1 MAEFVLGIDT
11 GGTYTDGVLIRRGTR
26 EIIKTAKTLTTK
38 PDLAQGILEA
48 LNQLLPEDPAE
59 IKLVVIST
67 TLATN
72 AIAEGKGQPVA
83 LFLLGYDP
91 ELVQGFSL
99 ESRFATSSYHYFQG
113 GHDLYANEQ
122 APLDTAGIQRTV
134 EQVKDKVEAFAVSG
148 YFSPFNASHE
158 EQAYRIIAD
167 LTDLPV
173 VLGHELSMRLNSV
186 QRATT
191 ASLNASLLSH
201 LQGFIQAMEGSL
213 RERKISAP
221 LMVVRGDGALVGAET
236 ARTRPIETVHSGPAA
251 SAIGGRFLAEV
262 DKALVIDIGGTTTDI
277 ALIDGGQV
285 QVREEGTT
293 VGEYRTAVRAARI
306 HSLGLGGDSFIRVNV
321 EDHLEIGPS
330 RVKPLASLAEDHPV
344 VLRHLNKLAA
354 EKHKKPNPR
363 DIEFWYLI
371 RQPSRTVADPRAR
384 QVIELLQGGPL
395 SVPKVLEKLEVFHPL
410 QSGASSLIREEIIG
424 VAGLTPT
431 DLFHVRGDFTP
442 WNQEA
447 ARLGTQLMATHLQTG
462 VDEFIDRVLDQMV
475 TRIARE
481 TITYLTGQS
490 LEPARY
496 YTRPDDLGLWLF
508 EENASVKDPYLGCE
522 ISLKMPLV
530 GIGAPA
536 NLFLPQVAKLLHT
549 KYISPPNYQVAN
561 AVGAAVGSL
570 LATQEAW
577 VIPQSRNLR
586 TVGYYVQAANSR
598 ERFRTL
604 QEALEYAERTTRET
618 VFQHAQQMGIQD
630 PVIKVDQLPDGAES
644 FRVRAVA
651 AGSPVPGITLQ
662 QGFAEAH

>member
-1 MAEFVLGIDT
+1 MAEYVLGIDT

-26 EIIKTAKTLTTK
+26 EILKTTKTLTTK
-38 PDLAQGILEA
+38 PDLALGILTA
-48 LNQLLPEDPAE
+48 LNELLPDDPAE

-91 ELVQGFSL
+91 ELIEGFSL
-99 ESRFATSSYHYFQG
+99 ASRFATSSFHYFRG
-113 GHDLYANEQ
+113 GHNLYANEQ
-122 APLDTAGIQRTV
+122 APLDTEGIRDTV
-134 EQVKDKVEAFAVSG
+134 ARIQDQVEAFAVSG

-158 EQAYRIIAD
+158 EQAFQIISSLVD
-167 LTDLPV
+167 HPV
-173 VLGHELSMRLNSV
+173 VLGHELSMRLDSV

-201 LQGFIQAMEGSL
+201 LQRFIQAMEGSL

-221 LMVVRGDGALVGAET
+221 LMVVRGDGALIGGES
-236 ARTRPIETVHSGPAA
+236 ARGRPIETVHSGPAA
-251 SAIGGRFLAEV
+251 SAIGGRFLAGVE
-262 DKALVIDIGGTTTDI
+262 KALVIDIGGTTTDI

-285 QVREEGTT
+285 QIREEGTT
-293 VGEYRTAVRAARI
+293 VGQYRTAVRAARI
-306 HSLGLGGDSFIRVNV
+306 HSLGLGGDSFIRINI

-330 RVKPLASLAEDHPV
+330 RVKPLSSLAQEYPR
-344 VLRHLNKLAA
+344 VLQHLKKLAA

-371 RQPSRTVADPRAR
+371 RQPPRTVTNPRAR
-384 QVIELLQGGPL
+384 QVIELLQNGPL

-410 QSGASSLIREEIIG
+410 QSGATSLIREEVIG

-442 WNQEA
+442 WDREA
-447 ARLGTQLMATHLQTG
+447 ARLGTELMATYLQTG
-462 VDEFIDRVLDQMV
+462 VDDFMDRILDQMV
-475 TRIARE
+475 SRIARE
-481 TITYLTGQS
+481 TITYQTDQT
-490 LEPARY
+490 LETTPY

-508 EENASVKDPYLGCE
+508 EENATRKDPYLGCE

-536 NLFLPQVAKLLHT
+536 ELFLPQVAELLHT
-549 KYISPPNYQVAN
+549 EYISPPHYQVAN
-561 AVGAAVGSL
+561 AVGAAVGSVI
-570 LATQEAW
+570 AYQEAW

-586 TVGYYVQAANSR
+586 TVGYYVQSGNQR

-604 QEALEYAERTTRET
+604 QEALDYATKATREA
-618 VFQHAQQMGIQD
+618 VINRSQQMGIQD
-630 PVIKVDQLPDGAES
+630 PAVNIDQLPDGAES
-644 FRVRAVA
+644 FRIRAVA
-651 AGSPVPGITLQ
+651 IGTPASV
-662 QGFAEAH
+662 